1 MMQIDIKEE
10 FSKIA
15 EEILSIRRNIHM
27 FPELGNNEYK
37 TAEIVEKELKK
48 AGIPIHRVLDTG
60 VVGVIKGAYPGKTI
74 AFRADM
80 DALPV
85 DEKTGSEF
93 SSRIPGMMHA
103 CGHDVHTAALIA
115 AARVI
120 ADHRNEMRGSAVF
133 IFQPDEEGD
142 GGAARLIKIGAL
154 KGANAVFGAHV
165 SPDIPAGT
173 VGIRFGDFYAAADTF
188 DVRII
193 GKGAHAAE
201 REKGADAL
209 AAGAKMT
216 SRLLRIPHALSDGKS
231 VLTVGTFHSG
241 NARNILADEAMI
253 TGIVRTHGQ
262 AEREKI
268 KESFY
273 RIVAE
278 TDKEYSTE
286 TEVRY
291 VRGYPGI
298 CNEDAMTSLVENAA
312 IKLIG
317 KENVIRISSPTM
329 MTEDFGCYL
338 NELPGSFYYVGAGC
352 DMPLHSS
359 EFLPADEAVLTTA
372 AVHVAVAAAFLK

>member
-1 MMQIDIKEE
+1 
-10 FSKIA
+10 
-15 EEILSIRRNIHM
+15 
-27 FPELGNNEYK
+27 
-37 TAEIVEKELKK
+37 
-48 AGIPIHRVLDTG
+48 
-60 VVGVIKGAYPGKTI
+60 
-74 AFRADM
+74 
-80 DALPV
+80 
-85 DEKTGSEF
+85 
-93 SSRIPGMMHA
+93 
-103 CGHDVHTAALIA
+103 
-115 AARVI
+115 
-120 ADHRNEMRGSAVF
+120 
-133 IFQPDEEGD
+133 
-142 GGAARLIKIGAL
+142 
-154 KGANAVFGAHV
+154 
-165 SPDIPAGT
+165 
-173 VGIRFGDFYAAADTF
+173 
-188 DVRII
+188 
-193 GKGAHAAE
+193 
-201 REKGADAL
+201 
-209 AAGAKMT
+209 MT